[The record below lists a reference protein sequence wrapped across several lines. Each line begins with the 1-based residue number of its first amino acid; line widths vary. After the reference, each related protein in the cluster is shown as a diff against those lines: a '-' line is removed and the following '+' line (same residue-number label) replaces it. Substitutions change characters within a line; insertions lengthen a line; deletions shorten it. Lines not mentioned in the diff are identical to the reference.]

1 MTYFSPSALCV
12 SDEAGEHLTEA
23 GREFAALVYHLTS
36 EAHQAAWG
44 AVRESDYKSESR
56 KKADKVLDGLSA
68 CLLFARALTVRSRRT
83 EVYRAP
89 GATNGRE
96 RGAFLPALNSLGDGR
111 GHTTHVTTAD
121 RNGMFVAL
129 T

>member
-1 MTYFSPSALCV
+1 MSAAGTVVIQALQIMENFDPNSMDDEEWAAITGQALGIASPELRV
-12 SDEAGEHLTEA
+12 LGTDT
-23 GREFAALVYHLTS
+23 AA
-36 EAHQAAWG
+36 
-44 AVRESDYKSESR
+44 
-56 KKADKVLDGLSA
+56 
-68 CLLFARALTVRSRRT
+68 ARATSKEWAATMATRV
-83 EVYRAP
+83 RAP